1 MHGFSLARDNCGSC
15 IKMGGRVIFGRK
27 TENRQQNKQKYDWNM
42 SEHKM

>member
-15 IKMGGRVIFGRK
+15 IKMGGGLYSDAK
-27 TENRQQNKQKYDWNM
+27 QNRQQNKQKYDWNM

>member
-15 IKMGGRVIFGRK
+15 IKMGGGLYSDAKQRTG
-27 TENRQQNKQKYDWNM
+27 NKISKKYDWNM

>member
-15 IKMGGRVIFGRK
+15 IKMGGGK